1 MAVFGIFSGRLDKA
15 IRHIFT
21 AIGGQRQSVKPS
33 VRVISSL
40 GYFACLLSLSAS
52 LLCLWPN
59 TVAANDMS
67 LQEHRQALSQL
78 TPAQKLAHSH
88 RVSMILE
95 ADRPFWNQVAK
106 FAKIAAMD
114 LNIQLDIVY
123 GDGTPETLLTLG
135 HEAIDNAVAG
145 IIFVPILGMGQ
156 DLLVEA
162 KRNNIPVVTINSEF
176 AQSSLALR
184 TQNPNWVGKVTMNSS
199 NLGQNLLEKMFE
211 EEASSEQ
218 MNLLLL
224 AGSKDNLDVQKRT
237 AELKN
242 AVSKQFANAKFK
254 VLNTDWSASAA
265 RAAYLKAIQ
274 QDPNINTVIAMNTT
288 MAMAV
293 THEAEADTSRPMPH
307 IGSLSWNHQLA
318 QGIQK
323 GTVAA
328 GVGGVEFQGAFG
340 LVLLFDYLN
349 GVDTRAKGFEFQVLP
364 LIISPNNYNDYY
376 ELLDFD
382 SLQPDFSRVSLAL
395 NTNLFLVDFRLGSL
409 IPNMDVHRFMTQLS
423 VEERAFINNNPIVKV
438 GIDPHSA
445 PIDFIDENGIHRGMM
460 ADYLAEISRVV
471 PLIFQTYNEGSW
483 QQAIDE
489 FKRHDVDML
498 SLASANDGREQWM
511 LFTDAINQY
520 PPVIVTHVDGE
531 HPSSLEQLKGKSVS
545 VVSGDVTQTQ
555 LLEDYPEIVLIPFEN
570 LEQALTAVKQH
581 QVDAA
586 FVNFPSTAYLLQSP
600 QFNRLQ
606 IVSASDYRFGI
617 SMGVRKDWPEL
628 QSILNKAL
636 AQIPQDKVREIQHRW
651 VNVQY
656 ELGLKKQQ
664 VFDWA
669 VRIAVAVVLVLLM
682 FSLRNRR
689 LNKDIAQRIHTEEQ
703 LSLSMNKFQALF
715 DSAVDA
721 CVITDRQGVIIECNS
736 ALLSLLKYQHK
747 HQLIG
752 HRTLVYYPPHLGETD
767 SETLFEQRLQTVLE
781 QGQLRFEADFVTSM
795 AEIVNVEVTL
805 KRIELNGSLFVLGTY
820 HDLSERKLMNALLE
834 RERDLLK
841 HVLGRS
847 PIGVWICIEGVCRY
861 VNEQITEMTG
871 LQVGQ
876 SVYPIFAQ
884 PDDYRCHI
892 SELDLS
898 QDSTVFET
906 QLFDCKGQRRDV
918 LLTAYHTVQD
928 GQNANLCWALDITD
942 TKSIQ
947 DELAIAKDAAE
958 AANRAKSD
966 FLANMSHEIRTPMNA
981 ILGMSYLVLQ
991 TELSSKQRDYV
1002 GKVHQAAGSLLGI
1015 LNDILDFS
1023 KIEAEKMDIE
1033 CTVFDLD
1040 DVLSNLANVVSY
1052 KVEEKNMAFIFDLP
1066 PELPRYYHGDGLR
1079 LGQILINYC
1088 NNAVKFSHND
1098 SNVVLSCES
1107 KVHGEQVEL
1116 TFCVEDFGIG
1126 IPEQKQG
1133 VLFGSF
1139 EQVDAST
1146 SREYGGTGL
1155 GLAICKRLA
1164 HLMGGEVW
1172 CESELGVGSRFY
1184 VRLTLDCADTYDPN
1198 ALFDPLAGETAK
1210 LIGLHPRLDKLLT
1223 IHGVSANMQVESAD
1237 VDTVIAQLKQSST
1250 RQLLICDYSAFVPE
1264 LLEALAVNQAS
1275 RMLLIGQLSDQDSL
1289 RQLIENNDRVISQTK
1304 PLTPIAIGNALL
1316 SLLGHQSEDGRQ
1328 VQQDHSL
1335 HALKTQLAGAEVL
1348 LVEDN
1353 QLNQELAVELLRQA
1367 GINVTV
1373 ANHGLEAIE
1382 RVEQQ
1387 YFDCV
1392 LMDCQMPILDGYE
1405 ATRRIRELPQ
1415 FANLPILAM
1424 TANAMSGDIEKALA
1438 VGMNDQITKPV
1449 HVKDLY
1455 TVMARWI
1462 TPKQR
1467 KSVPLVLKRSTHAQ
1481 DLPQLEGL
1489 SIQNGLS
1496 HCDHNESLYSH
1507 LLGLFIN
1514 TSKTLLGQQQ
1524 RAWQE
1529 ENADELRLSLHTLKG
1544 VAANVGAMEISRL
1557 AGELEQQCLTAKR
1570 SFTVELHEQLLAL
1583 QTELQCLVSGLEI
1596 WYQQNNSIKPEAS
1609 LSDEA
1614 LAAMWPQLEQ
1624 SLLEYNTNALEWVN
1638 KLTHAPQLQGESGL
1652 LKQLKMDV
1660 ELFDFEQA
1668 IVRLQTLKQ
1677 AQQAR
1682 AATCS

>member
-1 MAVFGIFSGRLDKA
+1 M
-15 IRHIFT
+15 
-21 AIGGQRQSVKPS
+21 
-33 VRVISSL
+33 
-40 GYFACLLSLSAS
+40 
-52 LLCLWPN
+52 
-59 TVAANDMS
+59 
-67 LQEHRQALSQL
+67 
-78 TPAQKLAHSH
+78 
-88 RVSMILE
+88 
-95 ADRPFWNQVAK
+95 
-106 FAKIAAMD
+106 
-114 LNIQLDIVY
+114 
-123 GDGTPETLLTLG
+123 
-135 HEAIDNAVAG
+135 
-145 IIFVPILGMGQ
+145 
-156 DLLVEA
+156 
-162 KRNNIPVVTINSEF
+162 
-176 AQSSLALR
+176 
-184 TQNPNWVGKVTMNSS
+184 
-199 NLGQNLLEKMFE
+199 
-211 EEASSEQ
+211 
-218 MNLLLL
+218 
-224 AGSKDNLDVQKRT
+224 
-237 AELKN
+237 
-242 AVSKQFANAKFK
+242 
-254 VLNTDWSASAA
+254 
-265 RAAYLKAIQ
+265 
-274 QDPNINTVIAMNTT
+274 
-288 MAMAV
+288 
-293 THEAEADTSRPMPH
+293 
-307 IGSLSWNHQLA
+307 
-318 QGIQK
+318 
-323 GTVAA
+323 
-328 GVGGVEFQGAFG
+328 
-340 LVLLFDYLN
+340 LLFDYLN
-349 GVDTRAKGFEFQVLP
+349 GVDIRSKGAEFLITP

-382 SLQPDFSRVSLAL
+382 SLQPDFARVSLAL
-395 NTNLFLVDFRLGSL
+395 NKNLFLVDFRLGAL
-409 IPNMDVHRFMTQLS
+409 IPNMDVHRFMSMLTA
-423 VEERAFINNNPIVKV
+423 EERAFINNNPIVRV
-438 GIDPHSA
+438 GVDPHSA

-483 QQAIDE
+483 QQALEE
-489 FKRHDVDML
+489 FKQHKVDML
-498 SLASANDGREQWM
+498 SLASAGSGREQWM
-511 LFTDAINQY
+511 LFTDALNQY
-520 PPVIVTHVDGE
+520 PPVIVTHVEGE
-531 HPSSLEQLKGKSVS
+531 HPNSLESLKGKSVS
-545 VVSGDVTQTQ
+545 VVAGDITHTQ
-555 LLEDYPEIVLIPFEN
+555 LLEDYPDIVLVPVSN
-570 LEQALTAVKQH
+570 LEQALTAVDKR

-586 FVNFPSTAYLLQSP
+586 FVNFPSTAHLLQSP
-600 QFNRLQ
+600 PFNHLQ
-606 IVSASDYRFGI
+606 IAAASDYRFGI

-628 QSILNKAL
+628 QSILDKAF
-636 AQIPQDKVREIQHRW
+636 AQIPQDKAREIQHRW

-656 ELGLKKQQ
+656 DLGIKKQK

-669 VRIAVAVVLVLLM
+669 VRIAVAVLLVLFL

-689 LNKDIAQRIHTEEQ
+689 LNKDIVQRIHTEQQ
-703 LSLSMNKFQALF
+703 LSLSMHKFQALF

-721 CVITDRQGVIIECNS
+721 CVITDSQGVIIECNS
-736 ALLSLLKYQHK
+736 ALLSLLKYQSK

-752 HRTLVYYPPHLGETD
+752 QRTLVYYPEQD
-767 SETLFEQRLQTVLE
+767 DDAAKQSVFEQRLQTVLD
-781 QGQLRFEADFVTSM
+781 QGQLKFEADFINTAGEV
-795 AEIVNVEVTL
+795 IHVDVTL
-805 KRIELNGSLFVLGTY
+805 KRIELNGELFVLGSY

-871 LQVGQ
+871 LEVGQ
-876 SVYPIFAQ
+876 SVYRIFVQ

-892 SELDLS
+892 RELDLS

-906 QLFDCKGQRRDV
+906 QLFDAHGQRRNV
-918 LLTAYHTVQD
+918 LLTSYHTVQD

-991 TELSSKQRDYV
+991 TELNSKQRDYV

-1088 NNAVKFSHND
+1088 NNAVKFSHDD
-1098 SNVVLSCES
+1098 SSVVLSCQSTQQGDE
-1107 KVHGEQVEL
+1107 VEL

-1133 VLFGSF
+1133 MLFGSF

-1172 CESELGVGSRFY
+1172 CESEFGVGSRFY
-1184 VRLTLDCADTYDPN
+1184 LRITLNCADTYEPKS
-1198 ALFDPLAGETAK
+1198 LFDALVGETAK
-1210 LIGLHPRLDKLLT
+1210 LVGLHPRLETLLT
-1223 IHGVSANMQVESAD
+1223 EHGISAQMQVSVADPDSVIES
-1237 VDTVIAQLKQSST
+1237 LKHSGS
-1250 RQLLICDYSAFVPE
+1250 RQLVLCDYSAFSPA
-1264 LLEALAVNQAS
+1264 LLAALMANPDS
-1275 RMLLIGQLSDQDSL
+1275 RMLLIGNLSDQDTL
-1289 RQLIENNDRVISQTK
+1289 RPLIENNPRVLSQTK

-1316 SLLGHQSEDGRQ
+1316 SLLGHNNEHGRQ

-1367 GINVTV
+1367 GVNVTV

-1382 RVEQQ
+1382 RIEQQ

-1392 LMDCQMPILDGYE
+1392 LMDCQMPVLDGYE
-1405 ATRRIRELPQ
+1405 ATRRIRELPE

-1467 KSVPLVLKRSTHAQ
+1467 KPVPLVLKRASTAHG
-1481 DLPQLEGL
+1481 LPQLDGL
-1489 SIQNGLS
+1489 QTHNGLAL
-1496 HCDHNESLYSH
+1496 CDHNESLYSH

-1524 RAWQE
+1524 RAWQD

-1544 VAANVGAMEISRL
+1544 VAANVGAVEISRQ
-1557 AGELEQQCLTAKR
+1557 AGELEQQCHTAQQ
-1570 SFTVELHEQLLAL
+1570 SFTVELHDQLLAL
-1583 QTELQCLVSGLEI
+1583 QTELQCLVNGLELWHQQLSTKDETCLDDDALSGLME
-1596 WYQQNNSIKPEAS
+1596 
-1609 LSDEA
+1609 
-1614 LAAMWPQLEQ
+1614 QLEN

-1638 KLTHAPQLQGESGL
+1638 KLIHAPQFQSQASV

-1668 IVRLQTLKQ
+1668 LTRLHTLKL
-1677 AQQAR
+1677 AQEEV
-1682 AATCS
+1682 CS

>member
-1 MAVFGIFSGRLDKA
+1 MAVFGISSGRLHRA
-15 IRHIFT
+15 IRQVLA
-21 AIGGQRQSVKPS
+21 AIGWHKQKAYLGKRTA
-33 VRVISSL
+33 SL
-40 GYFACLLSLSAS
+40 GYLACLMSLFVV
-52 LLCLWPN
+52 LVWGWPN
-59 TVAANDMS
+59 AALANES
-67 LQEHRQALSQL
+67 SKLQHRQALSQL

-95 ADRPFWNQVAK
+95 ADRPFWHQIAK
-106 FAKIAAMD
+106 FAKIAALD
-114 LNIQLDIVY
+114 LNIQLDVVY
-123 GDGTPETLLTLG
+123 GDGTPETLLKLG
-135 HEAIDNAVAG
+135 HDAIDNDVSG
-145 IIFVPILGMGQ
+145 IIFVPVAGMGQ
-156 DLLVEA
+156 ELLIEA
-162 KRNNIPVVTINSEF
+162 NQQHIPVVTIHSEF
-176 AQSSLALR
+176 KQSSLSLR
-184 TQNPNWVGKVTMNSS
+184 TQNPNWIGRVALNNS
-199 NLGQNLLEKMFE
+199 NLGQSLLEKVFE
-211 EEASSEQ
+211 HKSATER
-218 MNLLLL
+218 MNVLLL
-224 AGSKDNLDVQKRT
+224 AGSKDHLDVQKRT
-237 AELKN
+237 AELKS
-242 AVSKQFANAKFK
+242 AVNKQFANAKLK
-254 VLNTDWSASAA
+254 VVNTDWTASAA
-265 RAAYLKAIQ
+265 REAYLNAIE
-274 QDPNINTVIAMNTT
+274 QDPKINTVIAMDTT
-288 MAMAV
+288 MALAV
-293 THEAEADTSRPMPH
+293 SREAEANPLRPIPH
-307 IGSLSWNHQLA
+307 IASLSWDHPLA
-318 QGIQK
+318 QGIQQ
-323 GTVAA
+323 GTIAA

-349 GVDTRAKGFEFQVLP
+349 GVDIRAKGTEFLIAP
-364 LIISPNNYNDYY
+364 LIISSNNYNDYY

-382 SLQPDFSRVSLAL
+382 SLQPDFARVSLAL
-395 NTNLFLVDFRLGSL
+395 NKNLFLVDFRLGAL
-409 IPNMDVHRFMTQLS
+409 VPNMDVHRFMSMLT
-423 VEERAFINNNPIVKV
+423 VEERAFINNNPIVRV
-438 GIDPHSA
+438 GVDPHSA

-483 QQAIDE
+483 QQAVEE
-489 FKRHDVDML
+489 FKRRKVDML
-498 SLASANDGREQWM
+498 SLASADTEREQWM
-511 LFTDAINQY
+511 LFTDALNQY
-520 PPVIVTHVDGE
+520 PPVIVAHVEGE
-531 HPSSLEQLKGKSVS
+531 HPNSLEGLKGKSVS
-545 VVSGDVTQTQ
+545 VVAGDITQMQ
-555 LLEDYPEIVLIPFEN
+555 LLEDYPDISLTPFNN
-570 LEQALTAVKQH
+570 LEQALMAVDKR

-586 FVNFPSTAYLLQSP
+586 FVNFPSTAHILQSP
-600 QFNRLQ
+600 PFSRLQ
-606 IVSASDYRFGI
+606 IVAASDYRFGI
-617 SMGVRKDWPEL
+617 AMGVRKDWPEL
-628 QSILNKAL
+628 QSILNKAF

-656 ELGLKKQQ
+656 ELGIKKQY

-669 VRIAVAVVLVLLM
+669 VRIAVAVLLVLFL

-689 LNKDIAQRIHTEEQ
+689 LNKDIVRRIHTEEQ
-703 LSLSMNKFQALF
+703 LSLSMHKFQALF

-721 CVITDRQGVIIECNS
+721 CVITDSQGVIIECNS
-736 ALLSLLKYQHK
+736 ALLSLLKYQSK
-747 HQLIG
+747 DQLIG
-752 HRTLVYYPPHLGETD
+752 QRTLAYYAEQDGNAEKQ
-767 SETLFEQRLQTVLE
+767 SVFEQRLQTVLD
-781 QGQLRFEADFVTSM
+781 QGQLKFEADFITTA
-795 AEIVNVEVTL
+795 AEVIHVEVTL
-805 KRIELNGSLFVLGTY
+805 KRIELNGELFVLGSY

-841 HVLGRS
+841 NVLGRS

-861 VNEQITEMTG
+861 ANEQITEMTG

-876 SVYPIFAQ
+876 SVYQIFVQ
-884 PDDYRCHI
+884 PDDYLCYIR
-892 SELDLS
+892 ELDLS

-906 QLFDCKGQRRDV
+906 QVFDCHGHPRDV
-918 LLTAYHTVQD
+918 LLTSYHTVQD

-947 DELAIAKDAAE
+947 DELAVAKDAAE

-1052 KVEEKNMAFIFDLP
+1052 KVEEKNIAFIFDLP

-1088 NNAVKFSHND
+1088 NNAVKFSHNN
-1098 SNVVLSCES
+1098 SSVVLSCGS
-1107 KVHGEQVEL
+1107 KENGEQVEL

-1172 CESELGVGSRFY
+1172 CESEFGVGSRFY
-1184 VRLTLDCADTYDPN
+1184 LRLTLNMTNAYEPK
-1198 ALFDPLAGETAK
+1198 ALFGALEGESAK
-1210 LIGLHPRLDKLLT
+1210 LVGLHPRLEKLITEHSLS
-1223 IHGVSANMQVESAD
+1223 VDMQVETVD
-1237 VDTVIAQLKQSST
+1237 VASVINELNHSEARHLI
-1250 RQLLICDYSAFVPE
+1250 ICDFSVFEPA
-1264 LLEALAVNQAS
+1264 LLEALTVNDHS
-1275 RMLLIGQLSDQDSL
+1275 RMLLIGNLTDQDAL
-1289 RQLIENNDRVISQTK
+1289 RPLIENNQRVLSETK

-1316 SLLGHQSEDGRQ
+1316 SLLGLNNENGRQ

-1367 GINVTV
+1367 GVNVTV

-1382 RVEQQ
+1382 QVEQQ
-1387 YFDCV
+1387 FFDCV
-1392 LMDCQMPILDGYE
+1392 LMDCQMPVLDGYE
-1405 ATRRIRELPQ
+1405 ATRRIRELPE

-1467 KSVPLVLKRSTHAQ
+1467 KPVPLMLKRTSTAHS
-1481 DLPQLEGL
+1481 LPQLDGL
-1489 SIQNGLS
+1489 QTHNGLAL
-1496 HCDHNESLYSH
+1496 CDHNESLYSH

-1524 RAWQE
+1524 RAWQD
-1529 ENADELRLSLHTLKG
+1529 ENADELRLSLHTLRG
-1544 VAANVGAMEISRL
+1544 VAANVGAVDISRQ
-1557 AGELEQQCLTAKR
+1557 AGELEQQCQTEQQ

-1583 QTELQCLVSGLEI
+1583 QTELQCLVNGLEL
-1596 WYQQNNSIKPEAS
+1596 WHQQLGTK
-1609 LSDEA
+1609 DETTLDDDA
-1614 LAAMWPQLEQ
+1614 LIGVVEQLEN
-1624 SLLEYNTNALEWVN
+1624 SLMEYNTNALEWVN
-1638 KLTHAPQLQGESGL
+1638 KLFHAPQLQAEASV

-1668 IVRLQTLKQ
+1668 LARLQVLKQ
-1677 AQQAR
+1677 AQQTR
-1682 AATCS
+1682 EEVCN

>member
-1 MAVFGIFSGRLDKA
+1 MAVFGISSGRIHRT
-15 IRHIFT
+15 IRQGLA
-21 AIGGQRQSVKPS
+21 AIGRGHHQAHPCKPLA
-33 VRVISSL
+33 SL
-40 GYFACLLSLSAS
+40 GYFAGLLLLSAALLSV
-52 LLCLWPN
+52 WPN
-59 TVAANDMS
+59 AALANES
-67 LQEHRQALSQL
+67 STLQHRQALAQL

-88 RVSMILE
+88 RVSLILE
-95 ADRPFWNQVAK
+95 SDRPFWHQIAK
-106 FAKIAAMD
+106 FARIAAMD
-114 LNIQLDIVY
+114 LNIQLDVAY
-123 GDGTPETLLTLG
+123 GDGTPDTLLKLG
-135 HEAIDNAVAG
+135 REAIANDVSG
-145 IIFVPILGMGQ
+145 IIFVPVAGKGQ
-156 DLLVEA
+156 ALLAEA
-162 KRNNIPVVTINSEF
+162 NKQHIPVVTINSEF
-176 AQSSLALR
+176 SQSSLSLR
-184 TQNPNWVGKVTMNSS
+184 TQNANWIGRVAMNNN

-211 EEASSEQ
+211 QESAAER
-218 MNLLLL
+218 MNVLLL
-224 AGSKDNLDVQKRT
+224 AGNKDNHDVQKRT
-237 AELKN
+237 AELKT
-242 AVSKQFANAKFK
+242 AVKKQFANAKLK
-254 VLNTDWSASAA
+254 VVNTDWTAPAA
-265 RAAYLKAIQ
+265 REAYLKAIQ
-274 QDPNINTVIAMNTT
+274 QDPSINTVIAMNTT
-288 MAMAV
+288 MALAV
-293 THEAEADTSRPMPH
+293 SHEAEANPQRPIPH
-307 IGSLSWNHQLA
+307 IASLSWDHQLA

-323 GTVAA
+323 GAIAA
-328 GVGGVEFQGAFG
+328 AVGGMEFQGAFG

-349 GVDTRAKGFEFQVLP
+349 GVDIRSKGAEFLITP

-382 SLQPDFSRVSLAL
+382 SLQPDFARVSLAL
-395 NTNLFLVDFRLGSL
+395 NKNLFLVDFRLGAL
-409 IPNMDVHRFMTQLS
+409 IPNMDVHRFMSMLT
-423 VEERAFINNNPIVKV
+423 VEERAFINNNPIVRV
-438 GIDPHSA
+438 GVDPHSA

-483 QQAIDE
+483 QQALEE
-489 FKRHDVDML
+489 FKQHKVDML
-498 SLASANDGREQWM
+498 SLASAGSGREQWM
-511 LFTDAINQY
+511 LFTDALNQY
-520 PPVIVTHVDGE
+520 PPVIVTHVEGE
-531 HPSSLEQLKGKSVS
+531 HPNSLESLKGKSVS
-545 VVSGDVTQTQ
+545 VVAGDITHTQ
-555 LLEDYPEIVLIPFEN
+555 LLEDYPDIVLIPVSN
-570 LEQALTAVKQH
+570 LEQALTAVDKR

-586 FVNFPSTAYLLQSP
+586 FVNFPSTAHLLQSP
-600 QFNRLQ
+600 PFNHLQ
-606 IVSASDYRFGI
+606 IAAASDYRFGI

-628 QSILNKAL
+628 QSILDKAF
-636 AQIPQDKVREIQHRW
+636 AQIPQDKAREIQHRW

-656 ELGLKKQQ
+656 DLGIKKQK

-669 VRIAVAVVLVLLM
+669 VRIAVAVLLVLFL

-689 LNKDIAQRIHTEEQ
+689 LNKDIVQRIHTEQQ
-703 LSLSMNKFQALF
+703 LSLSMHKFQALF

-721 CVITDRQGVIIECNS
+721 CVITDSQGVIIECNS
-736 ALLSLLKYQHK
+736 ALLSLLKYQSK

-752 HRTLVYYPPHLGETD
+752 QRTLVYYPEQD
-767 SETLFEQRLQTVLE
+767 DDAAKQSVFEQRLQTVLD
-781 QGQLRFEADFVTSM
+781 QGQLKFEADFINTA
-795 AEIVNVEVTL
+795 AEVIHVDVTL
-805 KRIELNGSLFVLGTY
+805 KRIELNGELFVLGSY

-871 LQVGQ
+871 LEVGQ
-876 SVYPIFAQ
+876 SVYRIFVQ

-892 SELDLS
+892 RELDLS

-906 QLFDCKGQRRDV
+906 QLFDAHGQRRDV
-918 LLTAYHTVQD
+918 LLTSYHTVQD

-947 DELAIAKDAAE
+947 DELAIAKEAAE
-958 AANRAKSD
+958 AANHAKSD

-991 TELSSKQRDYV
+991 TELNSKQRDYV

-1088 NNAVKFSHND
+1088 NNAVKFSHDD
-1098 SNVVLSCES
+1098 SSVVLSCQSTQQGDE
-1107 KVHGEQVEL
+1107 VEL

-1133 VLFGSF
+1133 MLFGSF

-1172 CESELGVGSRFY
+1172 CESEFGVGSRFY
-1184 VRLTLDCADTYDPN
+1184 LRITLNCADTYEPKS
-1198 ALFDPLAGETAK
+1198 LFDALVGETAK
-1210 LIGLHPRLDKLLT
+1210 LVGLHPRLETLLT
-1223 IHGVSANMQVESAD
+1223 EHGISAQMQVSVADPDSVIESLNHSD
-1237 VDTVIAQLKQSST
+1237 S
-1250 RQLLICDYSAFVPE
+1250 RQLVLCDYSAFSPA
-1264 LLEALAVNQAS
+1264 LLAALMANPDS
-1275 RMLLIGQLSDQDSL
+1275 RMLLIGNLSDQDTL
-1289 RQLIENNDRVISQTK
+1289 RPLIENNPRVLSQTK

-1316 SLLGHQSEDGRQ
+1316 SLLGHNNEHGRQ

-1367 GINVTV
+1367 GVNVTV

-1382 RVEQQ
+1382 RIEQQ

-1392 LMDCQMPILDGYE
+1392 LMDCQMPVLDGYE
-1405 ATRRIRELPQ
+1405 ATRRIRELPE

-1467 KSVPLVLKRSTHAQ
+1467 KPVPLVLKRASTGHG
-1481 DLPQLEGL
+1481 LPQLDGL
-1489 SIQNGLS
+1489 QTHNGLAL
-1496 HCDHNESLYSH
+1496 CDHNESLYSH

-1524 RAWQE
+1524 RAWQD

-1544 VAANVGAMEISRL
+1544 VAANVGAVEISRQ
-1557 AGELEQQCLTAKR
+1557 AGELEQQCHTAQQ
-1570 SFTVELHEQLLAL
+1570 SFTVELHDQLLAL
-1583 QTELQCLVSGLEI
+1583 QTELQCLVNGLELWHQQLSTKDESCLDDDALSGLME
-1596 WYQQNNSIKPEAS
+1596 
-1609 LSDEA
+1609 
-1614 LAAMWPQLEQ
+1614 QLEN

-1638 KLTHAPQLQGESGL
+1638 KLIHAPQFQSQASV

-1668 IVRLQTLKQ
+1668 LTRLHTLKL
-1677 AQQAR
+1677 AQEEV
-1682 AATCS
+1682 CS